1 MSFQKILV
9 AIDNSPLCPATFAAS
24 LDLARSNQAQLKL
37 FHCINSDL
45 IAESFVGSVNLD
57 AMSPPTMMTTDFQ
70 TQQILIE
77 QQMQEGSALL
87 QEYAQVA
94 QQQGVITDS
103 ICLVGEAGNQ
113 LCEMARDWVADL
125 IVVGRRGRTGLA
137 EAFLGSVSNYVVHHA
152 PCSVLVIQDVV
163 ASTNHTPAS
172 LQKPS

>member
-9 AIDNSPLCPATFAAS
+9 AIDNSPLCPSTFAAS

-45 IAESFVGSVNLD
+45 ISDSFVGSVNLD
-57 AMSPPTMMTTDFQ
+57 VMSPPTMMTTDFQ
-70 TQQILIE
+70 TQQVLME

-87 QEYAQVA
+87 KQYTQAA
-94 QQQGVITDS
+94 KAQGVVTDS
-103 ICLVGEAGNQ
+103 ICLVGEAGQQ
-113 LCEMARDWVADL
+113 LCEMARDWFADL

-152 PCSVLVIQDVV
+152 PCSVLVIQEI
-163 ASTNHTPAS
+163 ASTNHPNAS
-172 LQKPS
+172 S